1 MKKLRRSRAAKILS
15 FFLAVIFGALITAN
29 IAFAFVLLNNNLY
42 TSDEVSIRNKIFSYL
57 AERTINDVINYFDCR
72 MNYLSAKLL
81 QNGNADYW
89 ESEVSLYGSKYAPDN
104 SNVFFS
110 VSDKDGNTVL
120 GNFPTS
126 AESAPECEYVFTR
139 SFTRTLYTD
148 GNGESFVLPNSNAEG
163 DPYTVPDTDYA
174 SAEDITIP
182 LMSEAATDLTNSKA
196 DGETTSEE
204 HTERMTTAASTLS
217 ASGKKR
223 SVTATP
229 LMEKYAEQYTVKAED
244 SSSFI
249 MLEIEWDDNGS
260 LNGKYLFDGSTGLNG
275 KIYSYCVD
283 DFVLEREA
291 GNTAPLVYFQ
301 SDYTVSDSGDVVN
314 AEKETESGIP
324 SGYTSKEENYTVKLY
339 VPRQEDFT
347 AKDIYSFAGNA
358 VSFGVSY
365 RNALIPISIVYLL
378 LLTASVI
385 FLFYSA
391 GYTAKSDA
399 PTAGGIHRI
408 PFDIATVVYLTG
420 LIPCVFLI
428 YDSIKYWSKS
438 TLNTD
443 TVIGLAALY
452 AFCVISLMYI
462 ESLAVRIRS
471 RTVFKNTV
479 IGMLIGLIK
488 RTARTAG
495 LAGKTVLLYLLEIV
509 IIALFFIIGAATN
522 HLITAIIGA
531 VILFPLTFALIYE
544 YNVIS
549 EGAERFSHGDLNTK
563 ITEKLLFGPFKRFA
577 QNLNSINDTVNNAV
591 RDQIKSESMK
601 TELITNVS
609 HDLKTPLTSIV
620 NYIDLLKKLDID
632 DATAKEYIG
641 VIDRQSQRLKKLTV
655 DIVDASKAATGN
667 IEVNPEKLDLRVMV
681 SQMDGEYCDKLDK
694 SALSLIINV
703 PENPTYV
710 NVDGRL
716 LWRVFDNIMNNVCKY
731 SLPGTRVYLTL
742 TEING
747 TASVVLRNISKNELN
762 IAPEELTERFVRG
775 DSSRNTEGSGL
786 GLSIASS
793 LTELM
798 GGSFK
803 ISIDGDLFKVSV
815 TFPSAE

>member
-1 MKKLRRSRAAKILS
+1 MKKLRRNRAAKIIA
-15 FFLAVIFGALITAN
+15 FVLALIFGALITAN
-29 IAFAFVLLNNNLY
+29 IAFAAILLNNNLY
-42 TSDEVSIRNKIFSYL
+42 MSDEASVRNKIFSYL
-57 AERTINDVINYFDCR
+57 AENTINDVINYFDCR
-72 MNYLSAKLL
+72 LNYQSAELL
-81 QNGNADYW
+81 KNGNADYW

-104 SNVFFS
+104 SNVFFTI
-110 VSDKDGNTVL
+110 SDDEGNTVL
-120 GNFPTS
+120 GNLPSST
-126 AESAPECEYVFTR
+126 ETEPEYEYIFTR
-139 SFTRTLYTD
+139 SFTRTLYVD
-148 GNGESFVLPNSNAEG
+148 SNGVSYVLSNSNAK
-163 DPYTVPDTDYA
+163 DYPYTAPDTDYA
-174 SAEDITIP
+174 SDEDITA
-182 LMSEAATDLTNSKA
+182 SEATSDIA
-196 DGETTSEE
+196 DGNENGETTSEE
-204 HTERMTTAASTLS
+204 YTEEMTTVPPTLS
-217 ASGKKR
+217 TSGKKR
-223 SVTATP
+223 SVTAAP
-229 LMEKYAEQYTVKAED
+229 LMERHAEAQSEYAVKTED
-244 SSSFI
+244 SSSYI
-249 MLEIEWDDNGS
+249 MIEIEWDGNGL
-260 LNGKYLFDGSTGLNG
+260 LNGKYLFDGSTGING

-283 DFVLEREA
+283 DFVTQRKS
-291 GNTAPLVYFQ
+291 GNTDPIVYFQ
-301 SDYTVSDSGDVVN
+301 SDYTVSDSGYVVS
-314 AEKETESGIP
+314 AENGQETDIP
-324 SGYTSKEENYTVKLY
+324 LEQKNYTVKLY
-339 VPRQEDFT
+339 IPSQENFM
-347 AKDIYSFAGNA
+347 AKDIYSFAGSA
-358 VSFGVSY
+358 VSFGISY
-365 RNALIPISIVYLL
+365 RNALIPISIVCLL

-391 GYTAKSDA
+391 GYTAKAEA
-399 PTAGGIHRI
+399 PTAGGIHRL
-408 PFDIATVVYLTG
+408 PFDIATAIYLVGVT
-420 LIPCVFLI
+420 PCVFLI
-428 YDSIKYWSKS
+428 YDSVAYWSNR

-443 TVIGLAALY
+443 IAILLSVLY
-452 AFCVISLMYI
+452 AFCVLSLMYL

-479 IGMLIGLIK
+479 IGRFIRLVG
-488 RTARTAG
+488 RTMKTAG
-495 LAGKTVLLYLLEIV
+495 LAGKTVLVYIIELIV
-509 IIALFFIIGAATN
+509 IVLFAALGVATD
-522 HLITAIIGA
+522 IVVAAIIGA
-531 VILFPLTFALIYE
+531 IVLLPLTFALIYE

-549 EGAERFSHGDLNTK
+549 EGTERFSHGDLNTK

-591 RDQIKSESMK
+591 RDQLKSESMK

-632 DATAKEYIG
+632 DETAKEYIE

-667 IEVNPEKLDLRVMV
+667 IEVHPEKLDLRVMV

-710 NVDGRL
+710 NVDGRF

-742 TEING
+742 TETNG
-747 TASVVLRNISKNELN
+747 TASVILRNISKNELN